1 VANELSDREKAAIVG
16 GVVGGVAVLGGLFYL
31 LYLFRDKD
39 IRIKVRLLYEDV
51 ETGGVRPVPGGAA
64 VRVLDHDGASTPF
77 EMGNALVLADG
88 VIDKTV
94 SDDGT
99 REINPDIMFEVTVP
113 AAPAALPLIN
123 WPAPGI
129 ASRRNRRDPMVGGIS
144 IIGVNSPF
152 GMGTIGGLI
161 STRNNDAPR
170 ILSNWHILSGQAP
183 APPHPANPPPIPP
196 PVPAGLNVIQ
206 PGTGEAVPGT
216 AANDLV
222 GVLADHRLG
231 AFGGHDMDA
240 AIARL
245 NPSRPGAGGGNDIV
259 VLPRKLVDDEP
270 APGQPNGPPAG
281 VQGWEM
287 IDDDLVRGIVPDA
300 EIGPNLLGLEVWQSG
315 RTSGVK
321 RAQITGMAAISRV
334 THGAVFPPPGFNH
347 NAGDL
352 LTALARPDSP
362 APYVVGAGG
371 DSGAYV
377 MEVGTNRVLGLHFTG
392 TVPQDMTFCRIEP
405 ILNQFAVDLR
415 VHRVHED
422 YQFRRLY
429 QASFFGIRQAWTSRD
444 DVPEPQRTE
453 TFFPSYGE
461 TTLERTITIPLT
473 ELQIHA
479 RFIYFDATLGRF
491 MPVPEGIVVE
501 VLDRAAGAAR
511 PVLGTRTTNA
521 NGEIHAVF
529 AKPVAEPQIA
539 FRITRDT
546 VNRFPD
552 DPSLR
557 KLDRLGFF
565 PGGAA
570 AASRY
575 ESQNGGFLRFDI
587 QGAIALETN
596 VPVADNILRNRS
608 EVGTVDTPLV
618 FPVAHIIGPPTA
630 RKDRDTAYR
639 AYNGGAATTW
649 QVRNETKA
657 VVRAAPPNGPTLT
670 YRPDAADDVGDTIR
684 ISSPA
689 GGNSILITVTAA
701 QDARIVT
708 DAQARSFHPGRASET
723 GRAQIFVD
731 SPTPGRRVTWEQS
744 QLDATQQGQV
754 VFQPS
759 PSEGG
764 ITTMKAG
771 FPGRTRVRALVGDPA
786 GDFTTTD
793 YVNVSVPQFVR
804 VVFRPEFDQDLV
816 AFGLR
821 RVAPQGGALNEDQ
834 NRANERVKQAVMDQA
849 LNVACW
855 HYDNAKANV
864 RFTTNVLSDL
874 APMPLVLV
882 EVGGDRPAAGHPD
895 QPADRN
901 AGARMELTRA
911 ANTGVFPGE
920 FLNFSVR
927 PDRAIGVAPAF
938 PDPQFDQI
946 YDPIRPGALGTPVG
960 RLDPVTNEVDYPV
973 VPPAVGA
980 VARTRYDQIVRA
992 IRVLGNLIGESI
1004 AHNVGHT
1011 LGLTHSA
1018 ASAPRQLMDPEAD
1031 RTFVERALSGSGL
1044 GAEFTPA
1051 EANQLH
1057 QAVGQV
1063 GPFIASVTP
1072 NSGPVAGGIGIT
1084 IDGRG
1089 FTTVADTRLTIMGI
1103 PVTPPVVVNEGQIT
1117 CTTPGRVA
1125 GWAGSTRV
1133 FIANGDGTFLLP
1145 RGFQYT

>member
-1 VANELSDREKAAIVG
+1 MSNGLSDGEKAAIVG
-16 GVVGGVAVLGGLFYL
+16 GVVGGAAVLGGIIYL
-31 LYLFRDKD
+31 IYLFRDKD

-51 ETGGVRPVPGGAA
+51 ETGGVRPVPGGAS

-77 EMGNALVLADG
+77 EMGSTLVLADG
-88 VIDKTV
+88 VIDTTV

-99 REINPDIMFEVTVP
+99 REINPDIMLEVTVP
-113 AAPAALPLIN
+113 AAPAAPALIN

-144 IIGVNSPF
+144 VIGANSPF
-152 GMGTIGGLI
+152 GAGTLGGLV

-170 ILSNWHILSGQAP
+170 ILGNWHILSGQAP
-183 APPHPANPPPIPP
+183 PGPHPATPPPIPP

-206 PGTGEAVPGT
+206 PGRGEAVPGT

-245 NPSRPGAGGGNDIV
+245 NASRPVAGGGNDIV

-270 APGQPNGPPAG
+270 GPGQLGGPPAG

-287 IDDDLVRGIVPDA
+287 VEDDLIRGMVPDA

-315 RTSGVK
+315 RTSGVT
-321 RAQITGMAAISRV
+321 RAQITGLAGVQWV

-347 NAGDL
+347 NVGDL
-352 LTALARPDSP
+352 IIALARPDSP

-371 DSGAYV
+371 DSGAFV

-392 TVPQDMTFCRIEP
+392 SVPQDMWFCRLEP
-405 ILNQFAVDLR
+405 VLIQFAADLG
-415 VHRVHED
+415 VHRVEED
-422 YQFRRLY
+422 YQFRRFN
-429 QASFFGIRQAWTSRD
+429 QASFFGMRRTWTSRD
-444 DVPEPQRTE
+444 DVPEPLRAE

-473 ELQIHA
+473 ALRVHA
-479 RFIYFDATLGRF
+479 RFVYFDATLRRF

-501 VLDRAAGAAR
+501 VLDRRVGAAN
-511 PVLGTRTTNA
+511 PVLSTRTTNA

-529 AKPVAEPQIA
+529 AESVPEPQIA

-546 VNRFPD
+546 ANRSPD

-570 AASRY
+570 PVSRY

-587 QGAIALETN
+587 QGAVVLDTN
-596 VPVADNILRNRS
+596 VPVAANILQNFS
-608 EVGTVDTPLV
+608 DVGTVDTPLV

-657 VVRAAPPNGPTLT
+657 AVRAAPPNGPTLT
-670 YRPDAADDVGDTIR
+670 YRPDAADDVGDTVR

-689 GGNSILITVTAA
+689 GGNSILITVAAA
-701 QDARIVT
+701 QDARVVT
-708 DAQARSFHPGRASET
+708 DAQGRSFHPGRASET

-731 SPTPGRRVTWEQS
+731 SSTPGRPAHWEQS

-754 VFQPS
+754 VFDPS
-759 PSEGG
+759 LSGGG

-771 FPGRTRVRALVGDPA
+771 FPGRTRVRALVGNPA
-786 GDFTTTD
+786 GDFVTTD

-804 VVFRPEFDQDLV
+804 VVFRPELDQDLV

-821 RVAPQGGALNEDQ
+821 REAPQGGALNDDQ

-849 LNVACW
+849 LGVARW
-855 HYDNAKANV
+855 HYDRAKANV
-864 RFTTNVLSDL
+864 RFTTNDLSDL
-874 APMPLVLV
+874 APMPFVLV
-882 EVGGDRPAAGHPD
+882 EVGGDRPAAGHPA

-901 AGARMELTRA
+901 AGARMELTRD

-920 FLNFSVR
+920 FLNFSAR

-960 RLDPVTNEVDYPV
+960 RIDLVTNQVDYPV
-973 VPPAVGA
+973 VAPAVGA

-1018 ASAPRQLMDPEAD
+1018 PSAPRQLMDPEAD
-1031 RTFVERALSGSGL
+1031 RGFAERALSGSGL

-1057 QAVGQV
+1057 QTVGQV
-1063 GPFIASVTP
+1063 GPFIVSVTP
-1072 NSGPVAGGIGIT
+1072 NSGPNAGGTAIT

-1089 FTTVADTRLTIMGI
+1089 FTNPPDTHLTIMGT
-1103 PVTPPVVVNEGQIT
+1103 PVTNLAVVNEGRIT
-1117 CTTPGRVA
+1117 CTSPGRVA
-1125 GWAGSTRV
+1125 VWTGPTRV
-1133 FIANGDGTFLLP
+1133 FIANNDGVHLLP
-1145 RGFQYT
+1145 RGFRYT